1 MVDRRVWPTQR
12 GNDSVSIESYESGFV
27 MKKKYTSPKLTDL
40 GLLVELTAGT
50 MGSFND
56 GGGAGTGMA
65 DLDGNGG
72 MDDGGS
78 GD

>member
-1 MVDRRVWPTQR
+1 
-12 GNDSVSIESYESGFV
+12 
-27 MKKKYTSPKLTDL
+27 MKKEYNSPELKDL

-65 DLDGNGG
+65 DVDGMGG
-72 MDDGGS
+72 MDGS
-78 GD
+78 G